1 MHRLRIR
8 FHFLVVLLWSVTV
21 AEAQPV
27 PRVELVYPSPN
38 GSTLD
43 WLCTD
48 VFKGKIEPA
57 WVQEA
62 IQRLPEFQARWDK
75 EGPAYFAVAR
85 RETGLDYPF
94 REVQATLSVCEGV
107 PSMGTP
113 LITQVRGFLSSTK
126 APPRPAMLFPMY
138 IFHDM
143 MYRYTTPVRA
153 VSQLRKKYA
162 SESPQTLNELHVVAM
177 EMLVLVKLGKSE
189 ELKAWRELNRTERSA
204 ARVRTWDI
212 VEKESYESFVNEF
225 KLVKK

>member
-1 MHRLRIR
+1 MYDLRLHI
-8 FHFLVVLLWSVTV
+8 LVVFVSSVTV

-27 PRVELVYPSPN
+27 PKVELVYPSPY
-38 GSTLD
+38 GSPLD
-43 WLCTD
+43 GLCTD
-48 VFKGKIEPA
+48 VFKGKIEPE

-62 IQRLPEFQARWDK
+62 IRRLPEFQARWDK

-94 REVQATLSVCEGV
+94 REVQATLSVCESV

-126 APPRPAMLFPMY
+126 EPPRPAMLFPMY

-143 MYRYTTPVRA
+143 MYLYTTPVRA
-153 VSQLRKKYA
+153 VSQLRKNYA
-162 SESPQTLNELHVVAM
+162 SENPQTLNVLHVVAM
-177 EMLVLVKLGKSE
+177 EKLVLLKLGKFE
-189 ELKAWRELNRTERSA
+189 ELKAWEELNRTQRSA
-204 ARVRTWDI
+204 ARVRAWDI

-225 KLVKK
+225 KLVKN